1 MSHGI
6 VLKCD
11 PNDIKC
17 NQENFIDFDIKVKET
32 TIEQIEVIVSYLR
45 YLPYN
50 TNKED
55 ELAPTIYKDNYEISP
70 IKAIYNGGTLIMED
84 GILQEGLDEDEDDF
98 HFCKGVHI
106 MLQNY
111 YREHKNLQPALDA
124 IIEKEN
130 AKEDKNMKVGGKK
143 SKNSQGKPTKKQ
155 SGGAKTKTDK
165 HIMVGNAKRCVY
177 EGPKG
182 GKYVKQNGEFV
193 SVTTL
198 KKK

>member
-1 MSHGI
+1 MKHGI

-17 NQENFIDFDIKVKET
+17 NQDNFIDFDIKFAS

-50 TNKED
+50 TNEEG
-55 ELAPTIYKDNYEISP
+55 ELVPTIYKDNYEISP
-70 IKAIYNGGTLIMED
+70 IKAIYNSGTLIMED
-84 GILQEGLDEDEDDF
+84 GIMKEGLDDDEDDLD
-98 HFCKGVHI
+98 FCKGVHV
-106 MLQNY
+106 MLQRY
-111 YREHKNLQPALDA
+111 YEGHENLQPALDA
-124 IIEKEN
+124 IIKNEN

-143 SKNSQGKPTKKQ
+143 SKKTQSKTTKKQ
-155 SGGAKTKTDK
+155 LGGAKTKTDK
-165 HIMVGNAKRCVY
+165 HIMVGNVKRCVY

-193 SVTTL
+193 SVTAL